1 MPLHPHSSILYIYF
15 LFFVFG
21 RKLLFEVLDTE
32 RKGLFHHL
40 LLSFL
45 IPLQLVRKFSANSP
59 SFDQLFVVLFS
70 ERVDFK
76 ILPLAG
82 LCCGTVTELVVVEHF
97 TTSIGIRLFKGNL
110 DHFLVIEVVL
120 DEGKEGLM
128 SAHQGWLLHVVD
140 DTYHTC

>member
-1 MPLHPHSSILYIYF
+1 MK
-15 LFFVFG
+15 FFFFFS

-32 RKGLFHHL
+32 RKSLFHHL

-45 IPLQLVRKFSANSP
+45 IPLQLVLKFSAKSP
-59 SFDQLFVVLFS
+59 SFDQPFVVLFS
-70 ERVDFK
+70 ERVYLV

-82 LCCGTVTELVVVEHF
+82 LCCGTVTELVVFEYF

-110 DHFLVIEVVL
+110 DYSLVIEVVR

-128 SAHQGWLLHVVD
+128 SAHQGRLLHVVV
-140 DTYHTC
+140 DT